1 MDYVAGATLIAAGVM
16 VFILESVPFTT
27 RTEQG
32 YEVSPFM
39 KFGTIVLSFLLVVIG
54 CSILVRLRHV
64 SPLPE
69 VPAVVVPR
77 KSAKSVPGQKCP
89 KPNVPPGPIHVLH
102 VREEALPEGG
112 ANGTPAGMTRR
123 SGTSQ
128 TKTKQKN
135 NNSRTTS
142 RASCSDDI
150 SLTGL
155 LDLSTSVGDQTPM
168 TPCPMEFNNASPSAV
183 PDTIAAIW
191 ETVPNGSENNIW
203 LRPEP
208 T

>member
-1 MDYVAGATLIAAGVM
+1 M
-16 VFILESVPFTT
+16 VLILESVPFTT

-39 KFGTIVLSFLLVVIG
+39 KLGTIVLSFLLVVIG
-54 CSILVRLRHV
+54 CSILVRLRQV
-64 SPLPE
+64 SDL
-69 VPAVVVPR
+69 PAVAPVFVPR
-77 KSAKSVPGQKCP
+77 KPAKSVPGQKCP
-89 KPNVPPGPIHVLH
+89 KPIVPPGPIHVLH

-123 SGTSQ
+123 MSAMQ
-128 TKTKQKN
+128 RKTKRKN
-135 NNSRTTS
+135 TNSRKSS

-168 TPCPMEFNNASPSAV
+168 TPCPIEFNNASPAAV

-191 ETVPNGSENNIW
+191 ETVPNGYENNIW